1 MFDALQI
8 TTAIAVLLFIGLICS
23 WIGRQIKLPD
33 VLLLLLAGILFGN
46 LSYKGTPLIDFPTT
60 FLSSLAIL
68 ALAMIIFDVT
78 ARLRIKELDTFS
90 LKALK
95 LITIFTVFI
104 LIFFAIAAHYIL
116 KIDFWNSLLFASIMI
131 GTGPEVLFA
140 FTEKTRAFTLLKLE
154 SIFNTPLTVIL
165 PFLILDLST
174 NVSSGVVTDIIEQLV
189 PFIMALIVGIGS
201 GVFVGI
207 ILFKIVQHV
216 YAEVYSPLA
225 VIVAALLSY
234 VLAENLGGSGVLA
247 VTALG
252 VFFGSVYVKE
262 KVTLLDIES
271 VFAKTLHILIFML
284 AGIIIKLPLTSEFFI
299 KSGLL
304 FAAYLAIRFVCVYLS
319 FRDFSKGEIA
329 IMTLCAP
336 KGVATTAVVFILAIS
351 GAPEI
356 VIDTTFAFILYSI
369 VLASVVSFIIA
380 RKNKKDFEI
389 KHITKHNEN
398 RHTRYKLNH

>member
-23 WIGRQIKLPD
+23 WIGKQIKVPD
-33 VLLLLLAGILFGN
+33 VLLLLLVGILFGN
-46 LSYKGTPLIDFPTT
+46 LSYKGLPLVDFPTT

-68 ALAMIIFDVT
+68 ALAMIIFDGT

-90 LKALK
+90 LKAIK
-95 LITIFTVFI
+95 LITVFTIFI
-104 LIFFAIAAHYIL
+104 MIFFTIAAHYIL
-116 KIDFWNSLLFASIMI
+116 KIDFWSGLLFASIMV

-140 FTEKTRAFTLLKLE
+140 FTQKTRAFTLLKLE

-165 PFLILDLST
+165 PFLILDLSKNVGT
-174 NVSSGVVTDIIEQLV
+174 NTLTNIIEQLV
-189 PFIMALIVGIGS
+189 PFILALVVGIGS

-271 VFAKTLHILIFML
+271 VFAKTLHILIFIL
-284 AGIIIKLPLTSEFFI
+284 AGIVIKLPLTKEFFI
-299 KSGLL
+299 TSGIL
-304 FAAYLAIRFVCVYLS
+304 FAAYLAIRFICVYLS
-319 FRDFSKGEIA
+319 FRDFSRGELA
-329 IMTLCAP
+329 IMTLCSP
-336 KGVATTAVVFILAIS
+336 KGVATTAVVFILAIN
-351 GAPEI
+351 GAPDI
-356 VIDTTFAFILYSI
+356 VVDMTFAFILYSI
-369 VLASVVSFIIA
+369 ILASIVSFIIA
-380 RKNKKDFEI
+380 
-389 KHITKHNEN
+389 KHDEN
-398 RHTRYKLNH
+398 NHTRYKLNS